1 MADRKRIDLEK
12 RRLRREVVVDE
23 RLKRWERWSYL
34 YLEISSCFTRFRSS
48 PVMLD
53 RSDKEQDERRFSGI
67 KCYRDILSRVFLRC
81 FSLYLSP

>member
-1 MADRKRIDLEK
+1 
-12 RRLRREVVVDE
+12 
-23 RLKRWERWSYL
+23 
-34 YLEISSCFTRFRSS
+34 
-48 PVMLD
+48 MLD